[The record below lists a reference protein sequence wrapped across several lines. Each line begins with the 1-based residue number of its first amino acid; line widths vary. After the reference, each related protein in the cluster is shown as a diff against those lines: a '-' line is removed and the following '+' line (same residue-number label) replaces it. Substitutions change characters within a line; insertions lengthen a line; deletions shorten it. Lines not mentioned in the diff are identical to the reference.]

1 MAKNDKDKKP
11 QERPIATNRRAWH
24 DFEILDRFEAGIEL
38 AGSEVKS
45 LRLGRVDLIEAY
57 GAIDNMQLWLMHLHI
72 NEYQASPYRLSP
84 DRKRKLLVH
93 RAQLDRL
100 IGTVAKK
107 GTTLVPLRMY
117 FNERGWAKVEM
128 AVAKAR
134 TKGDRR
140 DTIKKKEAE
149 REIRSYKDR

>member
-1 MAKNDKDKKP
+1 MAKDDKKP
-11 QERPIATNRRAWH
+11 QEKLIASNRKAWH
-24 DFEILDRFEAGIEL
+24 DYTIIDRFEAGIEL

-45 LRLGRVDLIEAY
+45 LRLGRVDLSEAY
-57 GAIDNMQLWLMHLHI
+57 GAIEGMQLWLLHLHI
-72 NEYQASPYRLSP
+72 NEYQASPYRLP
-84 DRKRKLLVH
+84 TERKRKLLIH
-93 RAQLDRL
+93 RAELDRL

-107 GTTLVPLRMY
+107 GTTIVPLRLY

-140 DTIKKKEAE
+140 ETIKKKEAE
-149 REIRSYKDR
+149 REIRSYRDR